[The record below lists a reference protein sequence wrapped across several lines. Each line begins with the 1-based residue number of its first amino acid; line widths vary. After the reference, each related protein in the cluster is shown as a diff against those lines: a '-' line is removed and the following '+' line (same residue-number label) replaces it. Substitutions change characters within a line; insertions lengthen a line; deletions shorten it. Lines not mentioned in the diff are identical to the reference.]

1 MKLFWLSMV
10 MVDVIVEPDLKLT
23 DEVALIVKS
32 GETPLNVKIA
42 VTEWV
47 SDLLVAVT
55 VTM

>member
-1 MKLFWLSMV
+1 MV